1 MHRAPLAADSVD
13 QQVVARAYRKV
24 MDKAELS
31 RDEQAALKRHERGKE
46 ERLRWQYY
54 RSIPQ
59 KHWREMSGRQ
69 TKVLNEQASRYGL
82 PLGGPI
88 ISLPELARAFHDF
101 LAANA
106 LKLAGEDPLL
116 TGTSSP
122 ALEDYRRE
130 RAALAKLER
139 QERERRLLPREE
151 VRQTLAR
158 IAAVLRAAGDSLQR
172 QYGPDALNILREAL
186 LDAERD
192 IEHHFGDQEAAD
204 GQDAPPTPE

>member
-1 MHRAPLAADSVD
+1 MHRATSAADSVD

-24 MDKAELS
+24 MDNAELS

-158 IAAVLRAAGDSLQR
+158 IAGILRAAGDALQR
-172 QYGPDALNILREAL
+172 QYGADA
-186 LDAERD
+186 
-192 IEHHFGDQEAAD
+192 
-204 GQDAPPTPE
+204 